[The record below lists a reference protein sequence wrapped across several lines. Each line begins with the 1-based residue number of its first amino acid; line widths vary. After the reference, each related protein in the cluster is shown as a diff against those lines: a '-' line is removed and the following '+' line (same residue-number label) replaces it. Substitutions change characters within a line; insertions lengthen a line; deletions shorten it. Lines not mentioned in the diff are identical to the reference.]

1 MSDIVIKLN
10 GVSFR
15 RQSKS
20 ILEQVNWHVH
30 KGEHWAILG
39 ANGSGKTSLL
49 KLITG
54 YEWATTGSID
64 VLGERF
70 GHTAVHE
77 LRKRIGWLSAS
88 LDEKYRNYEG
98 LSCVDVIISGKYAS
112 VGIHESVGEQEIEEA
127 FKLADEMG
135 LNAVTH
141 SPLRTLSQGERKKT
155 FFARA
160 LMSAP
165 EIVIVDEPTSGLDL
179 AAREHFLSKLE
190 SIHTKQIS
198 PTLLYVTHYP
208 EEIIPAVTHV
218 LLLKNGQIVAADKK
232 EQVLTDELLSY
243 AFGMPIY
250 VNWRDER
257 PWIQIGST
265 AKQELKQ

>member
-20 ILEQVNWHVH
+20 ILGQVNWHVH

-54 YEWATTGSID
+54 YEWATTGSIE
-64 VLGERF
+64 VLGEKF

-127 FKLADEMG
+127 FKLADEM
-135 LNAVTH
+135 
-141 SPLRTLSQGERKKT
+141 
-155 FFARA
+155 A
-160 LMSAP
+160 LTQLP
-165 EIVIVDEPTSGLDL
+165 IRRSGLF
-179 AAREHFLSKLE
+179 RKGN
-190 SIHTKQIS
+190 
-198 PTLLYVTHYP
+198 V
-208 EEIIPAVTHV
+208 
-218 LLLKNGQIVAADKK
+218 KK
-232 EQVLTDELLSY
+232 RFSL
-243 AFGMPIY
+243 GH
-250 VNWRDER
+250 
-257 PWIQIGST
+257 
-265 AKQELKQ
+265 

>member
-1 MSDIVIKLN
+1 MSSGVINLN
-10 GVSFR
+10 DVSLR
-15 RQSKS
+15 RQSKL
-20 ILEQVNWHVH
+20 ILEQINWRVH

-54 YEWATTGSID
+54 YEWATTGSIE

-70 GHTAVHE
+70 GHTAVYE

-112 VGIHESVGEQEIEEA
+112 VGIHETVSEKEIEDA
-127 FKLADEMG
+127 FTLAHEMG
-135 LNAVTH
+135 LKEVAR
-141 SPLRTLSQGERKKT
+141 SQLRTLSQGERKKT

-160 LMSAP
+160 LMSSP

-190 SIHTKQIS
+190 TIHTKSNS
-198 PTLLYVTHYP
+198 PSLLYVTHYP

-218 LLLKNGQIVAADKK
+218 LLLKDGKIVAADKK
-232 EQVLTDELLSY
+232 ENVLTDELLSY

-257 PWIQIGST
+257 PWIQIGTYS
-265 AKQELKQ
+265 KQELNR

>member
-1 MSDIVIKLN
+1 MSSVVIELN
-10 GVSFR
+10 AVSLR

-20 ILEQVNWHVH
+20 ILQQINWRVD

-54 YEWATTGSID
+54 YEWATTGSIE
-64 VLGERF
+64 VLGEQF
-70 GHTAVHE
+70 GHTAIHE

-112 VGIHESVGEQEIEEA
+112 VGLHETVGDEVIEQA

-135 LNAVTH
+135 LKEVTR

-190 SIHTKQIS
+190 STHTKLDS
-198 PTLLYVTHYP
+198 PSLLYVTHYP
-208 EEIIPAVTHV
+208 EEIIPSVTHV
-218 LLLKNGQIVAADKK
+218 LLLKDGKIVAADKK
-232 EQVLTDELLSY
+232 ENVLTDERLSD
-243 AFGMPIY
+243 AFSMPIY

-257 PWIQIGST
+257 PWIQIGT
-265 AKQELKQ
+265 VAKQEQTQ